1 MTRAE
6 APTRTW
12 IRPHPRHR
20 SRTRTRTWAWAWTW
34 TWPRRAAA
42 LATAVVALVLAGSGA
57 ASAHPL
63 GNFTVNSASVLRV
76 GVETVHVDVVVDF
89 AEIPTAQLR
98 PDVDAL
104 GPARWQ
110 EAECA
115 RTSRQTRLVLDS
127 QVSPLVGAGGSVTF
141 PPGSGGLA
149 TMRLVCR
156 YSAPTGGPVGEVQ
169 FRLAAYTD
177 RIGWRETVAVGDG
190 TTLLASDVP
199 DRSPTDLLTRYP
211 DDPLRGPSDVTS
223 ATLTVR
229 PGGPAATDP
238 LTGPAAGAGAPGTGT
253 PGTGA
258 AEQARRAQGGDDGLT
273 GWVDGLVR
281 RDSLTVGVALLAL
294 LAAFVLG
301 TAHAFAPGHG
311 KTVMAARIVGGSVTG
326 RQLAATATA
335 VTLTHTCGVLIL
347 AIVLSASSGF
357 APERIYPWLG
367 VASGLL
373 IAGIGASLLR
383 SRLAGASGLLSPSV
397 AGLDHQAL
405 APAHTHHRHSH
416 SGANG
421 HGHGHTHTHGH
432 GHGHGH
438 GGRWHT
444 HPHPAADG
452 SQLRSLLA
460 AGFAGGMV
468 PTPSAIVVLLG
479 AVALGRAWFGLLLV
493 LAYGAGMALTLIG
506 AGFLLDRTLVPL
518 LRRVRAAAPGLTAGL
533 YWAPVASAALIVVV
547 GATVALRAGVQ
558 VIA

>member
-1 MTRAE
+1 MTRTE

-12 IRPHPRHR
+12 IPPRPHPR
-20 SRTRTRTWAWAWTW
+20 SWARTWTW

-42 LATAVVALVLAGSGA
+42 LATAVVALVLAGGGA

-76 GVETVHVDVVVDF
+76 GVETVHIDVIVDF

-127 QVSPLVGAGGSVTF
+127 RVSPLVGTGGSVTF

-156 YSAPTGGPVGEVQ
+156 YSAQTGGPVSAVQ
-169 FRLAAYTD
+169 YRLATYTD

-238 LTGPAAGAGAPGTGT
+238 LTGPAAGAGTPGTGT
-253 PGTGA
+253 SGTGA
-258 AEQARRAQGGDDGLT
+258 AEQARRARGGDGLT

-281 RDSLTVGVALLAL
+281 RDSLTVGVGLLAL

-405 APAHTHHRHSH
+405 VPDHTHHRHSH
-416 SGANG
+416 SDANA
-421 HGHGHTHTHGH
+421 HAHAHPH

-438 GGRWHT
+438 GGRWHA

-518 LRRVRAAAPGLTAGL
+518 LHRVRAAAPGLTAGL

-558 VIA
+558 VIS